1 MCVCL
6 SADVQ
11 SAVLK
16 SADAVIHLN
25 SVETGFFFNLILK
38 QSNAQ
43 SFTTLD
49 LGTCRAGIISGIS
62 FL

>member
-1 MCVCL
+1 MCL

-11 SAVLK
+11 CAVLK

-25 SVETGFFFNLILK
+25 SVETGFFFKLFYLK